1 MSMMNAAVFHKF
13 GDPAKVITFEQ
24 SSKPH
29 PGQGEVL
36 VKMVMSPI
44 HNHDLLTV
52 RGEYGVKP
60 ELPAVG
66 GTEAVGIVEAV
77 GAKVTGI
84 KTGTRIA
91 VAGIQRSWAE
101 FFVAPAA
108 AVVPVPETM
117 DDATAA
123 QILGM
128 PMGSV
133 MALNMYAAKPGD
145 WMVVNAGNGAVGKVI
160 ASVGRS
166 RGLKVALLVRR
177 EQART
182 DLKALGF
189 DNVFVTSETGWKDA
203 LLKAVGKARVA
214 GGVDNIGGEAAGDLA
229 GLISEGGLLLSFG
242 AMSGEKVQVDA
253 SDLIFKQI
261 ALRGYWSYKEFQK
274 LTPDEI
280 GALVT
285 ELFKLATSGQL
296 VLPVDK
302 VFPLARSAEAMA
314 ASATSR
320 DGKILLTA

>member
-1 MSMMNAAVFHKF
+1 MSTMNAAVFHKF
-13 GDPAKVITFEQ
+13 GVPAKVIAFEPAARPQ
-24 SSKPH
+24 
-29 PGQGEVL
+29 PGANQVL

-66 GTEAVGIVEAV
+66 GTEAVGLIEGV
-77 GAKVTGI
+77 GAGVSGI
-84 KTGTRIA
+84 KKGTRVA
-91 VAGIQRSWAE
+91 VAGIEHTWADY
-101 FFVAPAA
+101 FVAPAA
-108 AVVPVPETM
+108 AVVPVPEAM

-133 MALNMYAAKPGD
+133 MALDLYDAKPGD
-145 WMVVNAGNGAVGKVI
+145 WIIVNAGNGAVGKVI
-160 ASVGRS
+160 ASVGRA

-177 EQART
+177 EEARA

-189 DNVFVTSETGWKDA
+189 ENVFLTSEPTWKA
-203 LLKAVGKARVA
+203 AVSKAIGKARVA
-214 GGVDNIGGEAAGDLA
+214 GGVDNIGGEAMGDLA

-242 AMSGEKVQVDA
+242 AMSGKKVQVDA

-261 ALRGYWSYKEFQK
+261 ALRGYWSHKEFQK
-274 LTPDEI
+274 LTPEQI

-296 VLPVDK
+296 VLPVDE

-314 ASATSR
+314 ASAASR
-320 DGKILLTA
+320 DGKILLVA